1 MNSTNKVTV
10 SVWAC
15 AQTCNKKRWISV
27 MKMRSKAKE
36 EQSRS
41 KDEDT
46 LETWREESTIKRRKT
61 QVNKGDRAYCFVL

>member
-1 MNSTNKVTV
+1 
-10 SVWAC
+10 
-15 AQTCNKKRWISV
+15 